1 METAKTAHL
10 GRRAYS
16 MAYVTAP
23 DLESARTIARNV
35 VERRLAACANLW
47 PVESMYRW
55 KGSMEETKE
64 VVIVFKTRRSLL
76 PRLIGAIKAL
86 HPDEVP
92 CIVSYPMGPA
102 LPAYLRWIDAETA
115 QR

>member
-1 METAKTAHL
+1 METAKTEHRA
-10 GRRAYS
+10 RRAYS

-23 DLESARTIARNV
+23 DLETARTIARNV
-35 VERRLAACANLW
+35 VEQRLAACANLW

-55 KGSMEETKE
+55 KGSMEETRE
-64 VVIVFKTRRSLL
+64 VVIVMKTRRSLL
-76 PRLIGAIKAL
+76 PRLFGAIKAL

-92 CIVSYPMGPA
+92 CIVSYPMGAA
-102 LPAYLRWIDAETA
+102 LPAYLRWIDSETA

>member
-1 METAKTAHL
+1 
-10 GRRAYS
+10 

-23 DLESARTIARNV
+23 DRETARTIARV
-35 VERRLAACANLW
+35 VIEGRLAACANYW
-47 PVESMYRW
+47 PVESRYWW
-55 KGSMEETKE
+55 KGSQEEASE
-64 VVIVFKTRRSLL
+64 FLIIFKTRRSLV
-76 PRLIGAIKAL
+76 RKLIAAVRSV

-102 LPAYLRWIDAETA
+102 LPEYLRWIDAETA